1 MKLLALVPLVVLA
14 GSLQPASGV
23 REVSAPCAEHVT
35 LRPDDPPPPAPVD
48 CPFCG
53 GNPQLH
59 RERVKF
65 FVALQGTLAIWHFGR
80 TTHWR

>member
-1 MKLLALVPLVVLA
+1 MKLLALVPLVAFAGALHSAGDIRESCSHVVEHVLA
-14 GSLQPASGV
+14 
-23 REVSAPCAEHVT
+23 
-35 LRPDDPPPPAPVD
+35 RPDDPPPPPVD

-65 FVALQGTLAIWHFGR
+65 FVQLQGSLAIWHFGG